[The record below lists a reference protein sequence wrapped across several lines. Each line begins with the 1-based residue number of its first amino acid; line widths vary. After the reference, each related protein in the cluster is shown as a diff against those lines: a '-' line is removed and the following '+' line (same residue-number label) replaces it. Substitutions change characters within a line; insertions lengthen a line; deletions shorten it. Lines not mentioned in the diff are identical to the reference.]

1 MSLFPQKYLFEE
13 LSNKLR
19 EYRLPYSE
27 IPNYITE
34 NLKFEL
40 FKWQK
45 EALLNFFDY
54 NAIKEREED
63 NNPTHLLFNMA
74 TGTGKTLI
82 MAALILYYYK
92 QGKNKFVFFVNQKNI
107 VGKTEDNLTN
117 PLHNKYLFQPS
128 IIIDDSLVTIKK
140 VEYLFYNHR
149 LVS

>member
-54 NAIKEREED
+54 NQSCPK
-63 NNPTHLLFNMA
+63 
-74 TGTGKTLI
+74 
-82 MAALILYYYK
+82 
-92 QGKNKFVFFVNQKNI
+92 
-107 VGKTEDNLTN
+107 
-117 PLHNKYLFQPS
+117 
-128 IIIDDSLVTIKK
+128 
-140 VEYLFYNHR
+140 
-149 LVS
+149 